1 MEDQS
6 RMKRMI
12 TRALS
17 ITSVLG
23 GLMLGTTTADAQ
35 TKTLKIQASW
45 PLSSTQYENLVD
57 LAKRID
63 QITSGRV
70 KIEPMPAGQV
80 VPAFEVLDA
89 THKRVIDGAHTW
101 PGYWVGKNK
110 AAILFQ
116 GGPGGPWGMDHID
129 FLGWMWH
136 GGGLEKFHKFYRET
150 LKLNVISFP
159 VLTASPQA
167 VGWFKKPIENIS
179 DFKGQKCRQTGIAAE
194 VYNEMGMRTV
204 NMPGGEIMPAAD
216 RGTIDCAEWVGGI
229 EDLRFGFHTLW
240 KYHYAPSVHESVSF
254 AELLINLDAF
264 KEILPADQEAL
275 KAAITEQ
282 LFTWWTRW
290 QSMNADALVEF
301 REKHKINLLN
311 PPADLHK
318 EFLAA
323 WDRVA
328 AKEAEKNPVFKD
340 VMEDQKRWASRV
352 VPMKK
357 FYFPNYSIA
366 ADHYWPDKK

>member
-1 MEDQS
+1 
-6 RMKRMI
+6 MKMRLAVKGMLSVGSLLAGL
-12 TRALS
+12 ALA
-17 ITSVLG
+17 
-23 GLMLGTTTADAQ
+23 GTGAIAQ

-45 PLSSTQYENLVD
+45 PNSSTQYDNLTD
-57 LAKRID
+57 LAKRVE
-63 QITSGRV
+63 QVTSGRV
-70 KIEPMPAGQV
+70 KIEAMPAGQV

-89 THKRVIDGAHTW
+89 THKKVLDGAHTW

-110 AAILFQ
+110 AALLFS

-150 LKLNVISFP
+150 LKLNVISFL

-167 VGWFKKPIENIS
+167 VGWFKKPIDS
-179 DFKGQKCRQTGIAAE
+179 LADLKGQKCRQTGMAAE
-194 VYNEMGMRTV
+194 IYNEMGMRTV
-204 NMPGGEIMPAAD
+204 NMPGGEIMPAAE

-240 KYHYAPSVHESVSF
+240 KYHYAPSLHESVSF
-254 AELLINLDAF
+254 AEIMFNADTW
-264 KEILPADQEAL
+264 KELQPADQEAI
-275 KAAITEQ
+275 KAVITEQ
-282 LFTWWTRW
+282 LFFWWTRW

-311 PPADLHK
+311 PPADLAK

-328 AKEAEKNPVFKD
+328 AKEAEKNPIFKEI
-340 VMEDQKRWASRV
+340 MEDQKKWASRV

-357 FYFPNYSIA
+357 FYFPNYSVA
-366 ADHYWPDKK
+366 ADYYWPDKK